1 MTWEFGKGSV
11 VTTYLSLAHDVWS
24 FIWEDLK
31 GGSDLKVQSGIYRR
45 LDNLHGWQTMMAE
58 VQQIVYSF
66 IHLSLCDILRVSSLL
81 MCEPQ
86 GKRNVCVFGKVGRDT
101 FFRWTQTQTAGKKM
115 KLIFQT
121 GQQE

>member
-1 MTWEFGKGSV
+1 MTWKFGKGSV
-11 VTTYLSLAHDVWS
+11 VTTYLSLVHHVWS

-66 IHLSLCDILRVSSLL
+66 IHLSLFERSIKMIYRSISRSHVWRMTQAVSRNLSLGSQLEYLYVSFHVASLL
-81 MCEPQ
+81 PHSF
-86 GKRNVCVFGKVGRDT
+86 V
-101 FFRWTQTQTAGKKM
+101 
-115 KLIFQT
+115 I
-121 GQQE
+121 

>member
-1 MTWEFGKGSV
+1 MTWKFGKGSV
-11 VTTYLSLAHDVWS
+11 VTTYLSLVHDVWS

-66 IHLSLCDILRVSSLL
+66 IHLSLFERSIKMIYRSISRSHVWRMTQAVSRNLSLGSQLEYLYVSFHVASLL
-81 MCEPQ
+81 PHSF
-86 GKRNVCVFGKVGRDT
+86 V
-101 FFRWTQTQTAGKKM
+101 
-115 KLIFQT
+115 I
-121 GQQE
+121 